1 MSSPSG
7 STLSGLVSTAPHLLA
22 YSIPL
27 LLISILLTFAGTFL
41 TLDRSRSFA
50 PSYSPVPLPGGFDR
64 PKKKLDITWLLR
76 GGVGGLANGYIFG
89 RMFLVDS
96 QVSKAGIDRRLF
108 QSTYLR
114 S

>member
-7 STLSGLVSTAPHLLA
+7 STLSGLVSSTPHLLA

-27 LLISILLTFAGTFL
+27 LLISILLTFTGTYL

-64 PKKKLDITWLLR
+64 PKKLDLTWLLR
-76 GGVGGLANGYIFG
+76 GGIGGLANGYIFG
-89 RMFLVDS
+89 RMFLVVY
-96 QVSKAGIDRRLF
+96 QIYEVGIDRRLF